1 MKERLE
7 EMVEIPIGKCD
18 CINAHHKSV
27 ILEAIDTSMG
37 ILSRDIHEIE
47 SDIRKKEMAG
57 HILKSYIDR
66 RINLGATRKKF
77 IDIPDCPR

>member
-1 MKERLE
+1 MINELQGVYNMKERLE

-37 ILSRDIHEIE
+37 
-47 SDIRKKEMAG
+47 
-57 HILKSYIDR
+57 SY
-66 RINLGATRKKF
+66 L
-77 IDIPDCPR
+77 